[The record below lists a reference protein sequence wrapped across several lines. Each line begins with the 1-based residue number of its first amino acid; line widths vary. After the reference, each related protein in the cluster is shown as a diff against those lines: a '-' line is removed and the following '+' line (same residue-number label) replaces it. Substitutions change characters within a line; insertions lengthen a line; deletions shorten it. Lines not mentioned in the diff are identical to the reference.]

1 MKIGILTLPL
11 HTNYGGILQAYALQT
26 FLERMGHE
34 VVVFDKPYIYSL
46 PLWKKCLAYPKRAI
60 CKYVLQKNAIVR
72 WEKVASYNNITVRQ
86 NTQKFISKYIDRK
99 EIKAY
104 SELSGKDY
112 DAIVV
117 GSDQVWRPKYFG
129 IIENA
134 FLAFAKEWNIKR
146 IAYAP
151 SFGVDTWEYS
161 EEQTKSCKAL
171 VKKFDAVS
179 VRELSGV
186 ELCEKYFDVDVEW
199 VLDPTMLLN
208 AEDYIELFRASDT
221 PQSEGN
227 LLDYILDR
235 DDDKETMI
243 RQVASKA
250 NLKPFRMNS
259 RVEDPTASL
268 EERVQPPV
276 EKWLRGIYDAKLVV
290 TDSFHACVFSI
301 LFKKPFVVVAN
312 RERGLSRIESLLGY
326 FGLANRI
333 VDNTTEIADLPDI
346 DYEAVYE
353 KFEGMRVKSMD
364 FLKNALLF

>member
-26 FLERMGHE
+26 VLKRMGHE
-34 VVVFDKPYIYSL
+34 VVVFDKPYTYSL

-60 CKYVLQKNAIVR
+60 CKYVLKKNAIVR

-161 EEQTKSCKAL
+161 EEQTKNCKAL
-171 VKKFDAVS
+171 VKKFDSVS
-179 VRELSGV
+179 VREQSGV
-186 ELCEKYFDVDVEW
+186 ELCEKNFDIDAEW

-208 AEDYIELFRASDT
+208 AEDYIELFKASDT

-235 DDDKETMI
+235 EDDKETMI
-243 RQVASKA
+243 LEVASKA
-250 NLKPFRMNS
+250 NLKPFRLNS
-259 RVEDPTASL
+259 RVEDPTAPL

-276 EKWLRGIYDAKLVV
+276 EKWLRGFYDAKLVV

-326 FGLANRI
+326 FGLTDRI
-333 VDNTTEIADLPDI
+333 VCTASDAMNFSDI
-346 DYEAVYE
+346 DYGAVDE
-353 KFEGMRVKSMD
+353 KLEMMRVKSKG
-364 FLKNALLF
+364 FLQKYL